1 MYFKLSFFLT
11 YFLFGSILCSFGQ
24 EKFTFSNSQIR
35 KELKSIFAHDKRL
48 DSFHLIIRDNNL
60 SGLKVFGNTDLTTEY
75 HNEIEL
81 TSPVIYRQFSF
92 YDLSF
97 EGDLFFLKKDFP
109 DIYQFVGNAKLKE
122 QIKTVKENKFFVISV
137 TPRKNYLIEFGQD
150 FMYAALNLRLFED
163 FIKELNLQ
171 YSSSKPIVKDS
182 ILIIQAV
189 VNKSGRISDPAILYG
204 SNSEIYR
211 HFFKTYEDYNDK
223 FFPYNKRPYDSL
235 IRPFLK
241 DGTPMRSL
249 IDIYLKLNS
258 DDTFTVSGSG
268 KLRKLK
274 IPNFKNDPNN
284 PVWIF

>member
-11 YFLFGSILCSFGQ
+11 YFLLGSILCSFGQ
-24 EKFTFSNSQIR
+24 KKFTFSDAQIR
-35 KELKSIFAHDKRL
+35 KEIKLVFAHDKHL
-48 DSFHLIIRDNNL
+48 DSFHLVIRDNNL
-60 SGLKVFGNTDLTTEY
+60 SGLKVFRNTDLTTEY

-81 TSPVIYRQFSF
+81 TKPVIYRQFSF
-92 YDLSF
+92 YDLCF

-109 DIYQFVGNAKLKE
+109 NIYKFVRNTKLRE
-122 QIKTVKENKFFVISV
+122 QIKTVKENNFFVISV
-137 TPRKNYLIEFGQD
+137 TPRKNYLRELGQGSI
-150 FMYAALNLRLFED
+150 YAVLNLRLFEG

-171 YSSSKPIVKDS
+171 YSSSKPVVKDS

-189 VNKSGRISDPAILYG
+189 VNTSGRISDKAILYG

-211 HFFKTYEDYNDK
+211 SFFKTYEDYNDK

-241 DGTPMRSL
+241 DGRPMRSL
-249 IDIYLKLNS
+249 IDICLKLNS

-268 KLRKLK
+268 EFRKLK
-274 IPNFKNDPNN
+274 IPNFKDDPNN
-284 PVWIF
+284 PIMVF